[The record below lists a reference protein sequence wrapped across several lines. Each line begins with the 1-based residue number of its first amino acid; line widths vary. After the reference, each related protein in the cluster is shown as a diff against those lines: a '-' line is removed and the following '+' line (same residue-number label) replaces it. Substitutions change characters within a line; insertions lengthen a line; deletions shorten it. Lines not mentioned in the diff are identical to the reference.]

1 VYSPTLGDHYQH
13 LEIVL
18 KLLRAHQLVARA
30 TKCFFGH
37 SQVEYLGHVITEH
50 GVATDPLKIQAIVDW
65 PIPTNLKQLRGFLG
79 LTGYYHRFVKGY
91 GSISKPLT
99 LLLRKDTKGWTE
111 EATHAFNHLKVLMT
125 SAPVLALPDF
135 TKAFVVETDASSTG
149 IGAILLQEGHPIA
162 FISKSL
168 GAKQQTLSI
177 YEREMMA
184 ILHAVTKRKHYLWGR
199 HFHIRTDHIS
209 LKYLLHQ
216 KLTTPAQHLWV
227 VKLLGYDY
235 DIEYKQGRE
244 NVPADALS
252 RIPSHEL
259 FALTTSTISTSLME
273 EIRSSYHNDPMIQ
286 TIIKDLQGS
295 ADSHPHYAWVHDHLN
310 RKGKVVVGHN
320 MALRSQ
326 IISLFHNSAVGGH
339 SGMTVT
345 SKTVGSLF
353 YLLKGQ
359 QKHIR
364 QHVRECIVCQRNK
377 HENVAS
383 PGLLQPLPI
392 PIAPFIDISMDF
404 VEGLPKSEGKDVI
417 MVIVDRF
424 SKYAHCVALNHPYA
438 APTIARAFMDNIYK
452 LHGTPASI
460 TSDRDPVF
468 LSRFWKELFNNQ
480 GVNLHHSTAYH
491 PQTDGQT
498 EVVNKCIEH
507 YLRCM
512 TGDSPTQWAKW
523 LPLAEW
529 WYNTNYHSAT
539 KMTPYEVLYGFPPP
553 IHIPYF
559 PKDSAVALVDKY
571 LNTKEEVIK
580 RAKAHLQLAQHRMT
594 MIANRKRSDR
604 SFAIDDYVYL
614 KLQPYRQQS
623 TSYRSSQKLAAK
635 YYRPYQVI
643 EKLGVVAYKLALPSS
658 STIHPVL
665 HVSQLKKHVGNH
677 VVQSSPPITH
687 QSPTLQPLA
696 ILDRRMTRRNNQAA
710 TQVLIHWAGLS
721 AADATWEFTTD
732 LQLRFPTFN
741 LEDKVGFEG
750 EQLLQ
755 AEEGA

>member
-1 VYSPTLGDHYQH
+1 
-13 LEIVL
+13 
-18 KLLRAHQLVARA
+18 
-30 TKCFFGH
+30 
-37 SQVEYLGHVITEH
+37 
-50 GVATDPLKIQAIVDW
+50 
-65 PIPTNLKQLRGFLG
+65 
-79 LTGYYHRFVKGY
+79 
-91 GSISKPLT
+91 
-99 LLLRKDTKGWTE
+99 
-111 EATHAFNHLKVLMT
+111 
-125 SAPVLALPDF
+125 
-135 TKAFVVETDASSTG
+135 
-149 IGAILLQEGHPIA
+149 
-162 FISKSL
+162 
-168 GAKQQTLSI
+168 
-177 YEREMMA
+177 
-184 ILHAVTKRKHYLWGR
+184 
-199 HFHIRTDHIS
+199 
-209 LKYLLHQ
+209 
-216 KLTTPAQHLWV
+216 
-227 VKLLGYDY
+227 
-235 DIEYKQGRE
+235 
-244 NVPADALS
+244 
-252 RIPSHEL
+252 
-259 FALTTSTISTSLME
+259 
-273 EIRSSYHNDPMIQ
+273 
-286 TIIKDLQGS
+286 
-295 ADSHPHYAWVHDHLN
+295 
-310 RKGKVVVGHN
+310 
-320 MALRSQ
+320 
-326 IISLFHNSAVGGH
+326 
-339 SGMTVT
+339 
-345 SKTVGSLF
+345 
-353 YLLKGQ
+353 
-359 QKHIR
+359 
-364 QHVRECIVCQRNK
+364 
-377 HENVAS
+377 
-383 PGLLQPLPI
+383 
-392 PIAPFIDISMDF
+392 MDF

>member
-1 VYSPTLGDHYQH
+1 MIDHYEH
-13 LEIVL
+13 LEMVL
-18 KLLRAHQLVARA
+18 QLLRTHQLVARA

-37 SQVEYLGHVITEH
+37 SQVEYLGHIITEH
-50 GVATDPLKIQAIVDW
+50 GVATNPLKIQAIVDW
-65 PIPTNLKQLRGFLG
+65 PIPQTLKQLRGFLG
-79 LTGYYHRFVKGY
+79 LTGYYRGFVKGY

-99 LLLRKDTKGWTE
+99 LLLRKDTKGWNE
-111 EATHAFNHLKVLMT
+111 EATHAFNNLKVLMT

-135 TKAFVVETDASSTG
+135 TKVFVVETDASLTG

-168 GAKQQTLSI
+168 GPKQQTLSV

-184 ILHAVTKRKHYLWGR
+184 ILHAVTKWKHYLWGR

-252 RIPSHEL
+252 RIPSQEIY
-259 FALTTSTISTSLME
+259 ALTTSTISTSLME
-273 EIRSSYHNDPMIQ
+273 DIKSSYQNDPMIQ
-286 TIIKDLQGS
+286 TIIKDLLGS
-295 ADSHPHYAWVHDHLN
+295 ADSHPHYTWVHDHLN
-310 RKGKVVVGHN
+310 RKGKVVVGN
-320 MALRSQ
+320 NRALRSQ
-326 IISLFHNSAVGGH
+326 IIALFHNSAVGGH
-339 SGMTVT
+339 SGMTVA
-345 SKTVGSLF
+345 SKTMSSLF
-353 YLLKGQ
+353 YWKGQ

-364 QHVRECIVCQRNK
+364 EHVRECTICQRNK

-392 PIAPFIDISMDF
+392 PSAPFIDISMDF
-404 VEGLPKSEGKDVI
+404 VEGLLKSEGKDVI

-424 SKYAHCVALNHPYA
+424 SKYAHCVAISHPYA
-438 APTIARAFMDNIYK
+438 APTIARAFMDNVYK

-480 GVNLHHSTAYH
+480 GVNLNHSTAYH
-491 PQTDGQT
+491 PQTNGQT

-512 TGDSPTQWAKW
+512 TGDCPHQWAKW

-559 PKDSAVALVDKY
+559 PRDSAVASVDEY

-580 RAKAHLQLAQHRMT
+580 RVKAHLQLAQNRMT
-594 MIANRKRSDR
+594 TIANKKRSDR
-604 SFAIDDYVYL
+604 SFEIHDYVYL

-623 TSYRSSQKLAAK
+623 TTYRSSQKLAAK
-635 YYRPYQVI
+635 YYGPYQVI
-643 EKLGVVAYKLALPSS
+643 AKMGTVAYKLELPSS
-658 STIHPVL
+658 STIHPVF
-665 HVSQLKKHVGNH
+665 HVSQLKKHVGNQ
-677 VVQSSPPITH
+677 VVQQSLPIT
-687 QSPTLQPLA
+687 SPGPTLQPRA
-696 ILDRRMTRRNNQAA
+696 ILDRRMTRQNNQAA
-710 TQVLIHWAGLS
+710 TQVLIHWAGLPP
-721 AADATWEFTTD
+721 ADATWEFTTE
-732 LQLRFPTFN
+732 LKLRFPTFN
-741 LEDKVGFEG
+741 LEDKVGFVG
-750 EQLLQ
+750 EQLL
-755 AEEGA
+755 